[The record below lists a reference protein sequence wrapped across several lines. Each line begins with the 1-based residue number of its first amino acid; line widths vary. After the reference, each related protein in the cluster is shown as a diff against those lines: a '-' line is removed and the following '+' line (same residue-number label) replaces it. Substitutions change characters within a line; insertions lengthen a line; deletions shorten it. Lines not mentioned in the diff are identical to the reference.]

1 MIYLTYLTWAR
12 KGADSFRH
20 IEMWGLDQK
29 WSERHLEFEWG
40 KRWETRN
47 DWPVHFCFLSLLG
60 MPTKS
65 IFEHG
70 NQQAKLI
77 TDEFMLRHG
86 WMWDVTDMNIL
97 QDTARFIMYIYMC
110 VCMYIYIHTLKWYC
124 IFTSLH
130 VNICNVVMS
139 HHGRRGWAH
148 RRHIEMGSGP
158 NGAHKPMDRV
168 TVMPHSY
175 PCIAAIIAIRTPS
188 VFDLICILNAS
199 MALDILPLVAPMR
212 PNAASHLFNGQ
223 IHIYIGVKPHVCWLK
238 SAIPPFKWSHVL
250 TLPHNSH

>member
-1 MIYLTYLTWAR
+1 
-12 KGADSFRH
+12 
-20 IEMWGLDQK
+20 
-29 WSERHLEFEWG
+29 
-40 KRWETRN
+40 
-47 DWPVHFCFLSLLG
+47 
-60 MPTKS
+60 
-65 IFEHG
+65 
-70 NQQAKLI
+70 
-77 TDEFMLRHG
+77 
-86 WMWDVTDMNIL
+86 
-97 QDTARFIMYIYMC
+97 MYVY
-110 VCMYIYIHTLKWYC
+110 TLKWYC
-124 IFTSLH
+124 IFISLH
-130 VNICNVVMS
+130 VNIYIYICNVVMS

-158 NGAHKPMDRV
+158 NGAHEPMDRV

-188 VFDLICILNAS
+188 VFELICILNAS
-199 MALDILPLVAPMR
+199 MALEILPLVAPMR